1 MGLTT
6 LEELNSD
13 FKKEVL
19 DEKLKQINETI
30 KNQYKENVLGK
41 GDKFVLVNPGELKE
55 EITDELTKAGYTVE
69 DSDNFPN
76 ALKVSW

>member
-19 DEKLKQINETI
+19 DEKLKQVNETI

-41 GDKFVLVNPGELKE
+41 GEKFVVINPGELKE
-55 EITDELTKAGYTVE
+55 EITEELNKAGYTVE
-69 DSDNFPN
+69 DSDKFPN
-76 ALKVSW
+76 AIKVSW

>member
-1 MGLTT
+1 MGLMT
-6 LEELNSD
+6 LEELND
-13 FKKEVL
+13 TFKKEVL

-41 GDKFVLVNPGELKE
+41 GDKFVLVNHGELKE
-55 EITDELTKAGYTVE
+55 EITDELTKAGYTAE
-69 DSDNFPN
+69 DSDKFPD